1 MTTFKVGIIGT
12 GIRAPLPGVTG
23 YGMAHAHAA
32 GYAAS
37 PDAEIV
43 AAADINPV
51 ALKAFCDKHNVPRG
65 YLSADEML
73 ANEELDIVSIC
84 LWPHLHAP
92 MTIKVAEAGVKAGKP
107 IKAIHCEK
115 PMALTYGDAKRMVEV
130 CDANNV
136 VLTFN
141 HMRRFGAPFQKAK
154 ALLKDGA
161 IGELERLEAYTGDLY
176 DWGTH
181 WFDMLFFYNDETPV
195 EWVIGQMEP
204 KGGASIFGVIL
215 EGQGLSL
222 FKYANGVAGLMVTGS
237 SSFYGQG
244 SGFKSGGC
252 GNRLIGSKGI
262 IEVAVQGGPELR
274 IRSEATGGVW
284 QTVELEVGGLH
295 GSHLHVEAIFDL
307 IDALKTGREPE
318 LSGHRAL
325 QTAELIFATYES
337 SRRRG
342 RVDLPLDI
350 EDAPFIEMLNN
361 DDITTWPEAYVEANG
376 INLHYWRT
384 GDGSK
389 PPFVLCHGFSDNGL
403 CWTPVARALEAD
415 FDVIMYDARG
425 HGLSD
430 APDEGYTTEDH
441 AADLAELVKALGL
454 EKPAIMGHS
463 MGGSTVG
470 MAAAT
475 YAELFG
481 KVLLEDPAWWDDKS
495 PRQMMSEE
503 EREAWVQQRRDNIVA
518 QSKLSRAALIARCR
532 EQSPTWP
539 AVEWGPWATSKQ
551 QLSPNVATGRKNK
564 PRPWCEIAGA
574 IESPALLITADT
586 DKGAIITP
594 ELAKAA
600 GELNAKIEVA
610 NVAGVGHC
618 IRREDFDAYM
628 AVVKAFLTNPLSV

>member
-1 MTTFKVGIIGT
+1 MTIFKVGIIGT
-12 GIRAPLPGVTG
+12 GIRPPLPGVTG
-23 YGMAHAHAA
+23 YGMAHAHAP
-32 GYAAS
+32 GYTAS

-51 ALKAFCDKHNVPRG
+51 ALKAFCDQHHVPRG

-92 MTIKVAEAGVKAGKP
+92 MTIKVAGAGVR
-107 IKAIHCEK
+107 AIHCEK
-115 PMALTYGDAKRMVEV
+115 PMALTYGDAKKMVEI

-161 IGELERLEAYTGDLY
+161 IGELERLEAYTGDLF

-181 WFDMLFFYNDETPV
+181 WFDMLFFYNDDTPV
-195 EWVIGQMEP
+195 EWVIGQIEA
-204 KGGASIFGVIL
+204 KGSASIFGVVL

-222 FKYANGVAGLMVTGS
+222 FKFVNGVAGLMVTGS
-237 SSFYGQG
+237 GGFHGQG
-244 SGFKSGGC
+244 SGLRSRGC
-252 GNRLIGSKGI
+252 GNRLIGSKGT

-274 IRSEATGGVW
+274 IRNEATGGVW
-284 QTVELEVGGLH
+284 QTVELEAGGLH
-295 GSHLHVEAIFDL
+295 GSHLHVEAIHDL

-350 EDAPFIEMLNN
+350 EDGPFIEMLNN

-376 INLHYWRT
+376 IKLHYWRT
-384 GDGSK
+384 GDGSQ
-389 PPFVLCHGFSDNGL
+389 PPLVLCHGFGDNGL

-430 APDEGYTTEDH
+430 APDEGHTTDVR
-441 AADLAELVKALGL
+441 AADLAGLVKALGL

-463 MGGSTVG
+463 MGGSTVA

-475 YAELFG
+475 TPELFG

-495 PRQMMSEE
+495 PRQMMGEE

-518 QSKLSRAALIARCR
+518 QSKLSRAALTAKCR
-532 EQSPTWP
+532 EQSPAWS
-539 AVEWGPWATSKQ
+539 AAEVGPWATSKQ
-551 QLSPNVATGRKNK
+551 QLSLNVVTGWNKK
-564 PRPWCEIAGA
+564 PRPWREIAGA

-600 GELNAKIEVA
+600 EELNAKIEVA
-610 NVAGVGHC
+610 NIAGVGHS

-628 AVVKAFLTNPLSV
+628 AVVKAFLAETLNV

>member
-1 MTTFKVGIIGT
+1 MTTLKVGIIGT
-12 GIRAPLPGVTG
+12 GLRHGTPGATG

-32 GYAAS
+32 GYEAS

-43 AAADINPV
+43 AVADINPV
-51 ALKAFCDKHNVPRG
+51 ALKVFCDEHNVPRG
-65 YLSADEML
+65 YSSADEML

-84 LWPHLHAP
+84 VWPHLHAP

-115 PMALTYGDAKRMVEV
+115 PMALTYGDAKKMVEV

-136 VLTFN
+136 LLTFN
-141 HMRRFGAPFQKAK
+141 HMRRFGAPYRKAK
-154 ALLKDGA
+154 ALLKEGA
-161 IGELERLEAYTGDLY
+161 IGELERLEAYTSNLY

-195 EWVIGQMEP
+195 EWVIGQTEA
-204 KGGASIFGVIL
+204 KGSPLVYGVMM
-215 EGQGLSL
+215 EGQGLSF

-237 SSFYGQG
+237 KSFYGQG
-244 SGFKSGGC
+244 AGFRSGGC
-252 GNRLIGSKGI
+252 GNRLIGSKGT
-262 IEVAVQGGPELR
+262 IEVAVEGGPELR
-274 IRSEATGGVW
+274 IRSEGTGGVW
-284 QTVELEVGGLH
+284 QTIELEPGGLH
-295 GSHLHVEAIFDL
+295 GSHLHVEAIADL
-307 IDALKTGREPE
+307 IDALRSGREPE

-350 EDAPFIEMLNN
+350 EDAPFSEMLNN
-361 DDITTWPEAYVEANG
+361 DDITTWPEAYVGANG
-376 INLHYWRT
+376 IKLHYWRT

-389 PPFVLCHGFSDNGL
+389 PPLVLCHGFSDNGL

-430 APDEGYTTEDH
+430 APDEGYTTKDH
-441 AADLAELVKALGL
+441 AADLAGLVKALGL
-454 EKPAIMGHS
+454 EKPAILGHS

-475 YAELFG
+475 TPELFG
-481 KVLLEDPAWWDDKS
+481 KVLLEDPAWREDTS
-495 PRQMMSEE
+495 PRQAMSEE
-503 EREAWVQQRRDNIVA
+503 EREAWVHQRRDNIVA
-518 QSKLSRAALIARCR
+518 QSKLSRKALIAMSR
-532 EQSPTWP
+532 EQSPTWS
-539 AVEWGPWATSKQ
+539 AAERGPWATSKQ
-551 QLSPNVATGRKNK
+551 QFSPNVVTGRKSK
-564 PRPWCEIAGA
+564 PRPWREIAAA
-574 IESPALLITADT
+574 IESPTLLITADI
-586 DKGAIITP
+586 DKGAIITT

-600 GELNAKIEVA
+600 EELNAMIKVA
-610 NVAGVGHC
+610 HIAGVGHS
-618 IRREDFDAYM
+618 IRREDSM
-628 AVVKAFLTNPLSV
+628 HIWRW